1 MKTEFVALTPAGAFA
16 LLFAGFLI
24 GEAYARW
31 DAIYLLLAILLLLIA
46 QNDARVGYRGS
57 AGRSGNGS
65 GQTHEHWIRNRHR
78 WNVDRRRHHGMG

>member
-31 DAIYLLLAILLLLIA
+31 DAFYLLMALLMLLIA
-46 QNDARVGYRGS
+46 RNDARVQS
-57 AGRSGNGS
+57 QTGRYKLGWLFWKRTG
-65 GQTHEHWIRNRHR
+65 T
-78 WNVDRRRHHGMG
+78 DP